1 MLHWKINQSF
11 DTREKLEA
19 LSQYAEGKN
28 KDLNMLREKIYTQGK
43 EREMQPENYRCSQEI
58 NQYYRKAII
67 AKKKNKEN
75 FLN

>member
-1 MLHWKINQSF
+1 MFHWKINQSF

-28 KDLNMLREKIYTQGK
+28 KDINMLREKIYTQGK
-43 EREMQPENYRCSQEI
+43 EMEMQPENYRCSQEI

-67 AKKKNKEN
+67 AKKRIKKN
-75 FLN
+75 F